1 MHRATCRRL
10 AWSLLVV
17 LTCAFGMTPAHA
29 SADLSAPYAY
39 QATGRSPLDVL
50 RRFADDHGLNLRV
63 APAAA
68 RAAPA
73 WRTARLAGWIRG
85 ESGRA
90 FLEQLASA
98 YHFDWFVAN
107 RTLHVSARAD
117 STVERVA
124 LHGIQVEVAQ
134 AALAAVGLYD
144 ERFGWG
150 ALTGHD
156 AVLVAGPREYVSLV
170 RRFLRTQA
178 APNQETSQAEPM
190 IFPLRYAQAADG
202 ASFDSGDAARPG
214 IASILRQLVA
224 QDDEPQAPRFYLPAV
239 DSMPAFPAQAPAPLP
254 VGGQGLAN
262 WFGVPHHAP
271 PLPDRRARLAT
282 ALPAASRSPEIVIVA
297 DERTNTVLVWG
308 DPALRPRL
316 ERIIE
321 ALDRPVPMVTMEVLV
336 LEADEAT
343 VGALAS
349 DGANGDPSAGS
360 ADTGLLHALRT
371 AFDARLSQ
379 AIGELRAKVLNRQAL
394 VGFSNQHVTLAIGAE
409 ELHPRS
415 APHDESGE
423 NANGRAGNR
432 GDALDLIARLLPA
445 RPSGRS
451 AIAVDV
457 GFLMAQPTGLPGRE
471 WGSTSSVKLKTTVA
485 LEAGAAPRL
494 VATYPVATSRG
505 RQRAI
510 FLSAG
515 TL

>member
-1 MHRATCRRL
+1 M
-10 AWSLLVV
+10 
-17 LTCAFGMTPAHA
+17 LTCTFGVTPGHA

-50 RRFADDHGLNLRV
+50 RRFADDHGLKLRV
-63 APAAA
+63 APVVH
-68 RAAPA
+68 RVAPA

-85 ESGRA
+85 ETGRA

-98 YHFDWFVAN
+98 YHFDWFVAH

-117 STVERVA
+117 SSVESVA
-124 LHGIQVEVAQ
+124 LHGIRADAAQ

-150 ALTGHD
+150 ALAGRD

-170 RRFLRTQA
+170 RRFIGTQA
-178 APNQETSQAEPM
+178 APSQDTSQAEPM

-202 ASFDSGDAARPG
+202 AAFDRGDATRPG

-224 QDDEPQAPRFYLPAV
+224 QDGEPQAPRFFLPAT
-239 DSMPAFPAQAPAPLP
+239 DSMAAFPASGSASAFAPAPVP
-254 VGGQGLAN
+254 VGAHGLAN
-262 WFGVPHHAP
+262 WFSGPHHAP
-271 PLPDRRARLAT
+271 PLPDGRTTLAT
-282 ALPAASRSPEIVIVA
+282 ALPGVSRARDIVTVG
-297 DERTNTVLVWG
+297 DERTNTILVWG
-308 DPALRPRL
+308 DPKLRPRL
-316 ERIIE
+316 ERIID

-343 VGALAS
+343 IGALAS
-349 DGANGDPSAGS
+349 EGANEDPGAGS
-360 ADTGLLHALRT
+360 ADSALPRALSI
-371 AFDARLSQ
+371 AFDARLLQ
-379 AIGELRAKVLNRQAL
+379 AIGEQRAKVLNRQAL

-409 ELHPRS
+409 QLHRRS
-415 APHDESGE
+415 APREESDE
-423 NANGRAGNR
+423 NANGRAGNH
-432 GDALDLIARLLPA
+432 GDVLDLIARLLPA
-445 RPSGRS
+445 QPSGRL

-457 GFLMAQPTGLPGRE
+457 GFRMAQPTGLPGLE
-471 WGSTSSVKLKTTVA
+471 WGSTTSVKLNTTVA
-485 LEAGAAPRL
+485 LEANAAPRL

-510 FLSAG
+510 FLTAG

>member
-1 MHRATCRRL
+1 MHRAMCRRL
-10 AWSLLVV
+10 AWSLLVL
-17 LTCAFGMTPAHA
+17 LTCAFGVTPGHA
-29 SADLSAPYAY
+29 RGDLSAPYAY

-68 RAAPA
+68 RVAPA

-124 LHGIQVEVAQ
+124 LNGIQADAAQ
-134 AALAAVGLYD
+134 AALASVGLYD

-150 ALTGHD
+150 ELTAHD
-156 AVLVAGPREYVSLV
+156 AVLVAGPREYVSLM
-170 RRFLRTQA
+170 RRFLGTQA
-178 APNQETSQAEPM
+178 ATDQDTSQSEPM

-202 ASFDSGDAARPG
+202 AAFDSGDAARPG
-214 IASILRQLVA
+214 IASILQQLLA
-224 QDDEPQAPRFYLPAV
+224 QDDEPQAPRFHLPAV

-262 WFGVPHHAP
+262 WFGVSHHAP
-271 PLPDRRARLAT
+271 PPDRRARHAT
-282 ALPAASRSPEIVIVA
+282 TLSAASRSPDTVIVG
-297 DERTNTVLVWG
+297 DERTNTILVWG

-316 ERIIE
+316 ARIIE

-349 DGANGDPSAGS
+349 DGANGDPGTGS
-360 ADTGLLHALRT
+360 ADTGLLHTLRT
-371 AFDARLSQ
+371 VFDTRLSH
-379 AIGELRAKVLNRQAL
+379 AVGEQRATVLNRQAL

-409 ELHPRS
+409 ELHRRS
-415 APHDESGE
+415 APHDESDE

>member
-1 MHRATCRRL
+1 ML
-10 AWSLLVV
+10 ACV
-17 LTCAFGMTPAHA
+17 LTCAFGTTPGYA

-50 RRFADDHGLNLRV
+50 QRFADDHGLTLRV
-63 APAAA
+63 APAAR

-73 WRTARLAGWIRG
+73 WRTARLAGWVRS

-98 YHFDWFVAN
+98 YHFDWFVAK
-107 RTLHVSARAD
+107 RTLHISARAD

-124 LHGIQVEVAQ
+124 LHGLQADAAQ

-170 RRFLRTQA
+170 RRVLGTQA
-178 APNQETSQAEPM
+178 APNKNASQSEPM
-190 IFPLRYAQAADG
+190 IFPLRYAQAAD
-202 ASFDSGDAARPG
+202 AAAFDSGDAARPG

-239 DSMPAFPAQAPAPLP
+239 GPMPATPAALP
-254 VGGQGLAN
+254 VGGQGLAD
-262 WFGVPHHAP
+262 WFGVSPQVP
-271 PLPDRRARLAT
+271 PLPDRRASLAT
-282 ALPAASRSPEIVIVA
+282 ALPAASRSPEIIIVG

-316 ERIIE
+316 ERVIE
-321 ALDRPVPMVTMEVLV
+321 ALDRPVPMVKMEVLV

-343 VGALAS
+343 VKALAS
-349 DGANGDPSAGS
+349 DGANGNPGTNS

-371 AFDARLSQ
+371 DFDARLSQ
-379 AIGELRAKVLNRQAL
+379 AIVEQRAKVLNRQAL

-415 APHDESGE
+415 APHDESDE

-432 GDALDLIARLLPA
+432 GDALDLIAHLLPRGRRGA
-445 RPSGRS
+445 PPS
-451 AIAVDV
+451 
-457 GFLMAQPTGLPGRE
+457 P
-471 WGSTSSVKLKTTVA
+471 STSGS
-485 LEAGAAPRL
+485 
-494 VATYPVATSRG
+494 
-505 RQRAI
+505 
-510 FLSAG
+510 
-515 TL
+515 